1 MKKLTLFCFLLNV
14 LLVAAMT
21 TVSCVSSIPLSA
33 RLSNVIEQV
42 ETSEYIS
49 DEEWEEIKE
58 EYFMLVDEFRV
69 NIDIYTEEERTEI
82 YEQIGRMNGVLVKR
96 EANSIVSSL
105 KELNN
110 SLPSIVQ
117 GFMEGFVSE

>member
-1 MKKLTLFCFLLNV
+1 MKKLILFSFLLNV

-21 TVSCVSSIPLSA
+21 TVSCVSSIPLST

>member
-1 MKKLTLFCFLLNV
+1 MKKLTLSSFLLNV

-21 TVSCVSSIPLSA
+21 TVSCVSSIPLST